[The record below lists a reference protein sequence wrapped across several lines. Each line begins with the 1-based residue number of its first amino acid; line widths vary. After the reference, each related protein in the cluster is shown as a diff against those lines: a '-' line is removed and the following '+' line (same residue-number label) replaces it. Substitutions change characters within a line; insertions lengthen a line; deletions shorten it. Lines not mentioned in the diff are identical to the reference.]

1 MLIPEGRVRR
11 VVTTVNE
18 EGKAVVLFDS
28 ENPNRAV
35 RPGKNNVAN
44 LIWTTD
50 GAPADIA
57 GPQDRGALQI
67 GTSPLPGASI
77 FRIMDYPPVTPEAEK
92 MDMTAR
98 MKELAHEPE
107 IRGLPPRHPF
117 MHRTRTVDYA
127 IILQGEIDM
136 LLDDSEIH
144 LKAGDVLCSRARIM
158 PGSTAARRSAA
169 SPSCCSTQSRSERQ
183 PSAARA
189 GTEEATLLSVSSPA
203 ATRA

>member
-1 MLIPEGRVRR
+1 MTIPEGRVRR

-57 GPQDRGALQI
+57 GPQDRGAMKI

-77 FRIMDYPPVTPEAEK
+77 FRIMDYPPVTAEMEK
-92 MDMTAR
+92 MDTTAR

-144 LKAGDVLCSRARIM
+144 LKAGDVLVQQGTNHAWVNR
-158 PGSTAARRSAA
+158 
-169 SPSCCSTQSRSERQ
+169 
-183 PSAARA
+183 
-189 GTEEATLLSVSSPA
+189 GTEVCRIAFVLIDAKPI
-203 ATRA
+203 